1 MRTSMLA
8 VPAAGA
14 PVAWRQ
20 TGEEVT
26 LEAACPR
33 ELSRKDVL
41 CLFTTHSVHLE
52 AAGRV
57 IADGQLFAP
66 IAPDE
71 CCWEFGSAPRCA
83 SSRACLPQLFC
94 KLAWS
99 KRMSCCSAW

>member
-1 MRTSMLA
+1 M
-8 VPAAGA
+8 
-14 PVAWRQ
+14 AWRQ

-33 ELSRKDVL
+33 ELSRKDVV

-52 AAGRV
+52 AAGHV

-71 CCWEFGSAPRCA
+71 CCWEFGGRPCLRARMTAPAVYEGCPGA
-83 SSRACLPQLFC
+83 MHHPAQQALHGVHV
-94 KLAWS
+94 
-99 KRMSCCSAW
+99 